1 MLIKETVDKLI
12 EFYEPYF
19 SYDENKTRKFV
30 KQAVDTRQK
39 QNIRAIILQTQRLI
53 YLADNVDKIKAG
65 RGALKLLFLIIC
77 AEAVAKL
84 CKNFEGEGRSEYYVK
99 MFFQEICD
107 HQDWNFLS
115 GAIITDKPGRPS
127 VLSSV
132 EFVDFLYEVR
142 CSVVHEGR
150 YWEFSFK
157 DKSKLGVPFCYF
169 GKTETTV
176 VIGITYEE
184 LRDIIVRGA
193 IRAIEG
199 YLANE

>member
-1 MLIKETVDKLI
+1 MLIKETVDRLI

-19 SYDENKTRKFV
+19 SNDENKTREFI

-39 QNIRAIILQTQRLI
+39 RNIRAIILQTQRLI
-53 YLADNVDKIKAG
+53 YLADNADKIKPS
-65 RGALKLLFLIIC
+65 RDALKLLFLIIC

-84 CKNFEGEGRSEYYVK
+84 YKNFEEEGQSRYYVK

-107 HQDWNFLS
+107 PQDWDSLS
-115 GAIITDKPGRPS
+115 GAIITDKPRRPS

-150 YWEFSFK
+150 YWEFRFK

-176 VIGITYEE
+176 VVGITYEE

-193 IRAIEG
+193 IKAINTC
-199 YLANE
+199 LVNE